1 MDTVLSLMVAAALAL
16 MAGAVALWRR
26 TGNRKQALLMVLLAV
41 IALVNVGIW
50 TIPDGSGDA
59 PLAKIRQGTDQGA
72 TDQSG
77 RTHRTAP
84 S

>member
-16 MAGAVALWRR
+16 IAGAFVLWRR

-50 TIPDGSGDA
+50 TVPDRSGDA
-59 PLAKIRQGTDQGA
+59 PLEKIEQGA
-72 TDQSG
+72 G
-77 RTHRTAP
+77 
-84 S
+84 